1 MAKTSLNQEQ
11 QITTSAQGAVDI
23 RQLSTILLRRRL
35 LILGVSCVVMS
46 AASLLAFIAKPIYQ
60 SNMQILVN
68 SNLSEGTQSNNIP
81 ESADTKVTEPNSQ
94 VVDSTT
100 QMKLMLSS
108 KLLQKAVD
116 LLHSDYPDITLEYI
130 NGQTEQNKKAPLE
143 VTPEEGGIGA
153 NKVFSQLFKVSFND
167 DDPVKT
173 QRVLQALQKV
183 YQNYNKEQQKE
194 RLNQGLAFVS
204 ARL

>member
-35 LILGVSCVVMS
+35 LILGVSCIVMS
-46 AASLLAFIAKPIYQ
+46 ATSLLAFIAKPSYQ

-68 SNLSEGTQSNNIP
+68 SNLSEGTQSNDIP
-81 ESADTKVTEPNSQ
+81 QRADIKVTNSSSQ
-94 VVDSTT
+94 VVDSST

-116 LLHSDYPDITLEYI
+116 LLHSDYPNITLEDI
-130 NGQTEQNKKAPLE
+130 NGQTEQNNKALLK
-143 VTPEEGGIGA
+143 VVPEEGGIRA
-153 NKVFSQLFKVSFND
+153 NKVFSQLVTKH
-167 DDPVKT
+167 
-173 QRVLQALQKV
+173 
-183 YQNYNKEQQKE
+183 Y
-194 RLNQGLAFVS
+194 
-204 ARL
+204 